1 METESVGQC
10 LLIQNKENKM
20 KLIELKYKLDRTPQ
34 KPITFVKYFKTWKS
48 LDKFVQSREIK
59 KYKVKGQS
67 STFKERIINY
77 TSVLWEESERKI
89 I

>member
-1 METESVGQC
+1 MERESAGQC
-10 LLIQNKENKM
+10 LLILNKENKM
-20 KLIELKYKLDRTPQ
+20 KLIELKYELDRTPQ

-48 LDKFVQSREIK
+48 LDKFVMSGKIK

-67 STFKERIINY
+67 STFSERIINY
-77 TSVLWEESERKI
+77 TSVLWEKSERKI

>member
-48 LDKFVQSREIK
+48 LDKFVQSRKIK
-59 KYKVKGQS
+59 EYKVKGQS

>member
-1 METESVGQC
+1 
-10 LLIQNKENKM
+10 M

-59 KYKVKGQS
+59 EYKVKGQS

-77 TSVLWEESERKI
+77 TSVLWEKSERKI
-89 I
+89 IWNNKNGIIKIGNH

>member
-1 METESVGQC
+1 
-10 LLIQNKENKM
+10 M

-48 LDKFVQSREIK
+48 LDKFVQSRKIK
-59 KYKVKGQS
+59 EYKVKGQS

-77 TSVLWEESERKI
+77 TSVLWEESERKK
-89 I
+89 

>member
-34 KPITFVKYFKTWKS
+34 KPITLVKYFKTWKS

-59 KYKVKGQS
+59 EYKVKGQS

>member
-48 LDKFVQSREIK
+48 LDKFVMSGKIK

-67 STFKERIINY
+67 FTFKERIINY

>member
-1 METESVGQC
+1 
-10 LLIQNKENKM
+10 M

-59 KYKVKGQS
+59 EYKVKGQS
-67 STFKERIINY
+67 STFKEQIINY

>member
-20 KLIELKYKLDRTPQ
+20 KLIELTYKIDRTPHSPLTYHQ
-34 KPITFVKYFKTWKS
+34 YFKTWKS
-48 LDKFVQSREIK
+48 LDKFVQSRKIK
-59 KYKVKGQS
+59 EYKVKGQS

-77 TSVLWEESERKI
+77 TSVLWEDGEKRKK
-89 I
+89 

>member
-1 METESVGQC
+1 
-10 LLIQNKENKM
+10 M

-59 KYKVKGQS
+59 EYKVKGQS

-89 I
+89 IWNNKNGIIKIGNH

>member
-1 METESVGQC
+1 
-10 LLIQNKENKM
+10 M

-59 KYKVKGQS
+59 EYKVKGQS

-77 TSVLWEESERKI
+77 TSVLWEENEERKKLNNKNGTI
-89 I
+89 KTGVH

>member
-1 METESVGQC
+1 
-10 LLIQNKENKM
+10 M

-59 KYKVKGQS
+59 EYKVKGQS

>member
-1 METESVGQC
+1 MTET
-10 LLIQNKENKM
+10 

-48 LDKFVQSREIK
+48 LDKFVMSGKIK

-77 TSVLWEESERKI
+77 TSVLWEENEERKKLNNKNGTI
-89 I
+89 KTGVQ

>member
-34 KPITFVKYFKTWKS
+34 KPITLVKYFKTGKS
-48 LDKFVQSREIK
+48 LDKFVQSRKIK
-59 KYKVKGQS
+59 EYKVKGQS

>member
-34 KPITFVKYFKTWKS
+34 KPITLVKYFKTWKS

-59 KYKVKGQS
+59 EYKVKGQS

-77 TSVLWEESERKI
+77 TSDLWEDGEKRKK
-89 I
+89 

>member
-20 KLIELKYKLDRTPQ
+20 KLIVLKYKLDRTPQ

-48 LDKFVQSREIK
+48 LDKFVQSRKIK
-59 KYKVKGQS
+59 EYKVKGQS

>member
-59 KYKVKGQS
+59 EYKVKGQS

>member
-34 KPITFVKYFKTWKS
+34 KPITLVKYFKTWKS
-48 LDKFVQSREIK
+48 LDKFVQSRKIK
-59 KYKVKGQS
+59 EYKVKGQS